1 MKYPGKLDRGDTV
14 GIICPSTNIDEE
26 RKQQCIETIKN
37 MGYKVK
43 AAGNITTDYGGYM
56 AGDGRTR
63 AKWINEMF
71 ADPEVKA
78 IFCVR
83 GGYAGSRAM
92 EFVDF
97 DLIKKNPK
105 IFVGYSD
112 VTSFHLGITQNCGF
126 VTFHGPMVSSNMVDG
141 FDSETEE
148 SFFEAI
154 NADSEYEFKNPK
166 GYEIKVLQEGSAE
179 GELTGGNLA
188 LLSACIGTPYEIDT
202 KGKILFI
209 EEVEETMSRIE
220 RFIYQLRAS
229 GKLQQCAGIIMGQF
243 TDCTNPNM
251 PGFTEI
257 ELFKDVLEGID
268 VPVLYNVQSG
278 HGSPMMTLPFGGVCR
293 IDTKN
298 KSIRFAKPER

>member
-1 MKYPGKLDRGDTV
+1 MKYPGKLNKGDTV
-14 GIICPSTNIDEE
+14 GIICPSTNIDAE
-26 RKQQCIETIKN
+26 REQKCIETLKN
-37 MGYKVK
+37 MGYNVKV
-43 AAGNITTDYGGYM
+43 AGNLTENYAGYM
-56 AGDGRTR
+56 AGDGKVR
-63 AKWINEMF
+63 AKWINDMF

-112 VTSFHLGITQNCGF
+112 VTSFHLGITQNCDF
-126 VTFHGPMVSSNMVDG
+126 VTFHGPMVSSNMVDK
-141 FDSETEE
+141 FDEETAE
-148 SFFEAI
+148 SFFHAI
-154 NADSEYEFKNPK
+154 GADEEYEFKNTK
-166 GYEIKVLQEGSAE
+166 GYDIEVLKEGEAE
-179 GELTGGNLA
+179 GQLTGGNLA

-229 GKLQQCAGIIMGQF
+229 GKLQECAGIILGQF

-251 PGFTEI
+251 PEYTELD
-257 ELFKDVLEGID
+257 LFKDVLEGID
-268 VPVLYNVQSG
+268 IPVMYNIQSG
-278 HGSPMMTLPFGGVCR
+278 HDFPMMTLPFGATCKM
-293 IDTKN
+293 DTKT
-298 KSIRFAKPER
+298 KTIKFAKPER